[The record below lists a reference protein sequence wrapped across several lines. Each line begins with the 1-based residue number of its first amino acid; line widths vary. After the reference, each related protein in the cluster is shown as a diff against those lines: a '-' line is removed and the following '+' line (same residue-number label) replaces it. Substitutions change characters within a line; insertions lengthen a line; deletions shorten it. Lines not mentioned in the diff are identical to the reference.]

1 MYTCSYVSANPCKDW
16 FCTYMHACKGS
27 LLSKHQCMYFGG
39 RSVNTHTINSQKY
52 TCRSIRGRI
61 PALVCIYVFEYSC
74 TGRQPATYSYPNT
87 RCRSHL
93 NMYMRSILLLDG
105 MHAFLLVVSSARE
118 LDSRIIS
125 TAPEI
130 PINLYVGRFLVRRN
144 KEARPSSEGRGPA
157 SNEPEPET
165 SQRVDSFGCE
175 VRKNP

>member
-1 MYTCSYVSANPCKDW
+1 
-16 FCTYMHACKGS
+16 
-27 LLSKHQCMYFGG
+27 
-39 RSVNTHTINSQKY
+39 
-52 TCRSIRGRI
+52 
-61 PALVCIYVFEYSC
+61 
-74 TGRQPATYSYPNT
+74 
-87 RCRSHL
+87 
-93 NMYMRSILLLDG
+93 